1 LQINFCKNS
10 LGHNDCQ
17 QQTAFSLRCGG
28 KEMKR
33 YLEAQV
39 RGIDKLIKC
48 NLKKEEK
55 GLRRSSI
62 QPDYIWQRMADKER

>member
-1 LQINFCKNS
+1 M
-10 LGHNDCQ
+10 
-17 QQTAFSLRCGG
+17 
-28 KEMKR
+28 ER